1 MRVLALD
8 TTTRA
13 GSVALI
19 EDDRVIAE
27 HAGDPARS
35 HAERLPGDL
44 VRLLEEFGRAP
55 SDVDVFAVAAG
66 PGSFTGL
73 RIGIATMQGL
83 AFVCRRPIVAVSVLD
98 ALAQQAARDLSPG
111 SLVAA
116 WMDAH
121 RHEVFSA
128 LYRVSDAP
136 AFTAERLVEE
146 EAARAGD
153 PAATLARWASLASLT
168 SLMPG
173 PGESVF
179 AGDGAETYASLISA
193 RSGNARVV
201 PAPAVAAT
209 IGLMAVLRA
218 TRGETVDPAGVQ
230 PIYVRRPDV
239 EVKRDAEKASPQG
252 TQR

>member
-44 VRLLEEFGRAP
+44 MRLLDEFGCAL
-55 SDVDVFAVAAG
+55 SDVDTFAVAAG

-83 AFVCRRPIVAVSVLD
+83 AFVCRRPIVAISVLD
-98 ALAQQAARDLSPG
+98 ALAQQAARELSPG

-153 PAATLARWASLASLT
+153 PAATLARWTSLT
-168 SLMPG
+168 SLTPATSLSG
-173 PGESVF
+173 V
-179 AGDGAETYASLISA
+179 AVYVGDGAEMYASLIGASP
-193 RSGNARVV
+193 GNARVV
-201 PAPAVAAT
+201 TAPAVAGT
-209 IGLMAVLRA
+209 IGLMGVLRA
-218 TRGETVDPAGVQ
+218 KRGEIVDPAGVQ

-239 EVKRDAEKASPQG
+239 EVARDAKLAN
-252 TQR
+252 